1 MKEHTPVL
9 KALYKG
15 IGMKALYEIYRYN
28 PPQVFIAHSASAKIT
43 I

>member
-1 MKEHTPVL
+1 MKEHTSVL

-15 IGMKALYEIYRYN
+15 IGMKPLYEIYRYS
-28 PPQVFIAHSASAKIT
+28 PPQVFIAHSVSARIT